1 MRARGTRGVRT
12 RLASKVCS
20 ERGQGTVEYAVVL
33 AGVLCMA
40 VALGALA
47 KVMGEGLLVEHAL
60 ISASHHLQLAALG
73 TVADVFAF

>member
-1 MRARGTRGVRT
+1 M
-12 RLASKVCS
+12 
-20 ERGQGTVEYAVVL
+20 EYAVVL

-60 ISASHHLQLAALG
+60 MSASHHLQLAVLG